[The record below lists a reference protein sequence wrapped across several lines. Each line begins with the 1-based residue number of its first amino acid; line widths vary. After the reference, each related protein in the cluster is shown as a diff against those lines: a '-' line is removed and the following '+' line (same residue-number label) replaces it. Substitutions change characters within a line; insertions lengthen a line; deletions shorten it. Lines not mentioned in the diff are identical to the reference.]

1 MASGVSGGTV
11 VVTEAKPDPVREWI
25 EGLREEH
32 RLLYRSLWLL
42 EGLAGSPV
50 PSKWFDEFQ
59 ALSADLAEYLEPDDP
74 NDNDDE
80 GKTYGKV

>member
-1 MASGVSGGTV
+1 MV
-11 VVTEAKPDPVREWI
+11 VAQEQPKLTLHDWV
-25 EGLREEH
+25 EGLREEQ
-32 RLLYRSLWLL
+32 RLLFRALWLL

-59 ALSADLAEYLEPDDP
+59 ALSADLAEYLVPDDP

-80 GKTYGKV
+80 GKTYG